1 MMNRFTAFAA
11 VIALSQ
17 GIAAPVFS
25 ADPAQAQPTAP
36 ADAAA
41 PASVPAAQAAPSDP
55 SIQLNYGSILFYKG
69 LRLLRAGDTENGKAV
84 FKEVETRLREAMRL
98 AAQDSDPVRRQLAQ
112 CQAAFLL
119 GEVSLFVWRDS
130 AAAKAFYEQAVAVYP
145 EHDGARE
152 KLKGIDLQQKL
163 KP

>member
-1 MMNRFTAFAA
+1 MNRFA
-11 VIALSQ
+11 VIAAAMALAA
-17 GIAAPVFS
+17 GIAR
-25 ADPAQAQPTAP
+25 PAFAKE
-36 ADAAA
+36 AAEA
-41 PASVPAAQAAPSDP
+41 MPSDP

-69 LRLLRAGDTENGKAV
+69 LRLLRAGDAENGKAI
-84 FKEVETRLREAMRL
+84 FKEVETHLREAMRL
-98 AAQDSDPVRRQLAQ
+98 AAQDPDPVRRQLTQ
-112 CQAAFLL
+112 SQAAFLL

-130 AAAKAFYEQAVAVYP
+130 AAAKAFYEQALAAYP